1 LNDDKSTNGGETG
14 NFITIDK
21 LQNDFPRV
29 ELATINK
36 ALPGD
41 RPYYLKIKIKKIE
54 KYLSPKQ

>member
-1 LNDDKSTNGGETG
+1 LNDDKSTNGGEIG

-21 LQNDFPRV
+21 LQNDFLTV

-41 RPYYLKIKIKKIE
+41 SLDYLKIKIKKYSKKI
-54 KYLSPKQ
+54 SFS